1 MKETLDAGKATF
13 AFTMPNYIRKIK
25 GLINFGTV
33 IVVVV
38 VVVKYNLSL
47 YKMNKGTN
55 LSECC

>member
-13 AFTMPNYIRKIK
+13 AFTMTNYVRKIK
-25 GLINFGTV
+25 GLIHFGTV

-38 VVVKYNLSL
+38 VVVKYNLIL

-55 LSECC
+55 